1 MTTSFSSLSKSL
13 LLRKNLPSGVLDL
26 HCIGTEYPKTLLL
39 LVVGRVVDWVSL
51 AQSVV
56 HDGLSRKAAFVKVT
70 HVMVGEEGPTND
82 GTVEW
87 KGTMERFLN
96 NHFEARLG
104 SGKDVGSSTNGG
116 HHNNHTTEFTG
127 TLKSLASSQPRYV
140 NVSRLEQTV
149 AVWEF
154 NGTLAKN
161 VHLNCVVPCQWVAK
175 EGSAEGSATTTTTTT
190 KGNLLDGRIVGK
202 FDRCC
207 VNTKCPE
214 VILPAIKHLLRP
226 GGWLVVKYVG
236 VVGAAMEE
244 ICTALQWT
252 CHAVTTFLEVDERDD
267 TKWTKV
273 VEYLVVTPEQHKQ
286 GTLRLPSCPCCQ

>member
-1 MTTSFSSLSKSL
+1 L
-13 LLRKNLPSGVLDL
+13 LLRKHLPTGVLDL
-26 HCIGTEYPKTLLL
+26 HCIDTDYPKTLLL

-56 HDGLSRKAAFVKVT
+56 HDGLSRQAAFVKVT
-70 HVMVGEEGPTND
+70 HVMVGEDGPTDD

-87 KGTMERFLN
+87 KGTMEQYLN
-96 NHFEARLG
+96 HHFEARVG
-104 SGKDVGSSTNGG
+104 SGKDVGSSSNGG
-116 HHNNHTTEFTG
+116 HHNNHDIHTTEFTG
-127 TLKSLASSQPRYV
+127 TVKALASSQPRYV
-140 NVSRLEQTV
+140 DVSRLEQPV

-161 VHLNCVVPCQWVAK
+161 VHVNCVVLCHRVAK
-175 EGSAEGSATTTTTTT
+175 EGSVEGSATTTTTT

-207 VNTKCPE
+207 VNTTCPE
-214 VILPAIKHLLRP
+214 VVLPAVKHLLRP
-226 GGWLVVKYVG
+226 GGWLIVRYVG
-236 VVGAAMEE
+236 VVGAVMEE
-244 ICTALQWT
+244 ICTALQWK

-273 VEYLVVTPEQHKQ
+273 VEYLVVTPEQHTQ
-286 GTLRLPSCPCCQ
+286 AALRLPSCPCCQ